1 MSVLETSGSGC
12 LRDAIPRVDAPGT
25 GPLLLSVVFVRR
37 LPIHIHCLRASPPH
51 ALLDGWPRC
60 RLISRLYCLKDCS
73 ALRISTM
80 NSIDGSN
87 RHIQADAAPP
97 PSLLAVVLDTNPHAW
112 AHLSSS
118 LSLSAALANILVFIN
133 AHLASGNANEV
144 AVIASHSHKA
154 TFLYPTPAAPKPQ
167 TRNGA
172 NGDVDMNGAQDSRG
186 AHVAENPNKYRAFA
200 LVESAI
206 LKNFAKLLDET
217 TESHLTATPTT
228 LIGGALSLALT
239 YISKSSILHAPTTA
253 SAESMS
259 LAALADS
266 ENAHVD
272 RIPLTSRILIVS
284 VSGDLANQY
293 IPVMNSVFAAQRK
306 KIPIDILKLD
316 GDTVLLQQASD
327 ATGGVYM
334 KPDRPEGLLQYLMM
348 AYLPDAT
355 ARTSL
360 VMPSAGGVDFRA
372 SCFCHKKVID
382 IGFVCS
388 VCLSSMP
395 FFHPR

>member
-1 MSVLETSGSGC
+1 
-12 LRDAIPRVDAPGT
+12 
-25 GPLLLSVVFVRR
+25 
-37 LPIHIHCLRASPPH
+37 
-51 ALLDGWPRC
+51 
-60 RLISRLYCLKDCS
+60 
-73 ALRISTM
+73 M

-87 RHIQADAAPP
+87 RHVVTDVAPP
-97 PSLLAVVLDTNPHAW
+97 PSLLAIVLDTNPHAW
-112 AHLSSS
+112 AHLSTS

-154 TFLYPTPAAPKPQ
+154 TFLYPTPTPLQPQ
-167 TRNGA
+167 VRHDA
-172 NGDVDMNGAQDSRG
+172 NGDVDMNGAEDENG
-186 AHVAENPNKYRAFA
+186 IHIAENPNKYRAFA

-206 LKNFAKLLDET
+206 LKNFAKLVDET
-217 TESHLTATPTT
+217 KESYLAATPTT
-228 LIGGALSLALT
+228 LIGGAISLALT
-239 YISKSSILHAPTTA
+239 YISKSTMLHAPTAA
-253 SAESMS
+253 SAENMS

-293 IPVMNSVFAAQRK
+293 IPVMNTIFAAQRK
-306 KIPIDILKLD
+306 KIPIDILKLA

-348 AYLPDAT
+348 AFLPDAT
-355 ARTSL
+355 ARASL
-360 VMPSAGGVDFRA
+360 VIPSAGGVDFRA
-372 SCFCHKKVID
+372 ACFCHRKVVD

-388 VCLSSMP
+388 VCLSSK
-395 FFHPR
+395 RYLKSY

>member
-1 MSVLETSGSGC
+1 
-12 LRDAIPRVDAPGT
+12 
-25 GPLLLSVVFVRR
+25 
-37 LPIHIHCLRASPPH
+37 
-51 ALLDGWPRC
+51 
-60 RLISRLYCLKDCS
+60 
-73 ALRISTM
+73 M

-87 RHIQADAAPP
+87 RHVVTDVAPP
-97 PSLLAVVLDTNPHAW
+97 PSLLAIVLDTNPHAW
-112 AHLSSS
+112 AHLSTS

-154 TFLYPTPAAPKPQ
+154 TFLYPTPTPLQPQ
-167 TRNGA
+167 ARHDA
-172 NGDVDMNGAQDSRG
+172 NGDVDMNGAEDENG
-186 AHVAENPNKYRAFA
+186 IHIAENPNKYRAFA

-206 LKNFAKLLDET
+206 LKNFAKLVDET
-217 TESHLTATPTT
+217 KESYLAATPTT
-228 LIGGALSLALT
+228 LIGGAISLALT
-239 YISKSSILHAPTTA
+239 YISKSTMLHAPTAA
-253 SAESMS
+253 SAENMS

-293 IPVMNSVFAAQRK
+293 IPVMNTIFAAQRK
-306 KIPIDILKLD
+306 KIPIDILKLA

-348 AYLPDAT
+348 AFLPDAT
-355 ARTSL
+355 ARASL
-360 VMPSAGGVDFRA
+360 VIPSAGGVDFRA
-372 SCFCHKKVID
+372 ACFCHRKVVD

-388 VCLSSMP
+388 VCLSSK
-395 FFHPR
+395 RYLKSY

>member
-1 MSVLETSGSGC
+1 ML
-12 LRDAIPRVDAPGT
+12 AI
-25 GPLLLSVVFVRR
+25 
-37 LPIHIHCLRASPPH
+37 
-51 ALLDGWPRC
+51 
-60 RLISRLYCLKDCS
+60 
-73 ALRISTM
+73 
-80 NSIDGSN
+80 
-87 RHIQADAAPP
+87 
-97 PSLLAVVLDTNPHAW
+97 VLDTNPHAW

-118 LSLSAALANILVFIN
+118 LPLSAALANILVFIN

-154 TFLYPTPAAPKPQ
+154 TFLYPTPTPAQPQ
-167 TRNGA
+167 VRHGKS
-172 NGDVDMNGAQDSRG
+172 NGDVEMNGVESTNG
-186 AHVAENPNKYRAFA
+186 HIAENPNKYRPFA

-206 LKNFAKLLDET
+206 LQNFAKLLDET
-217 TESHLTATPTT
+217 NESHLAATPTT
-228 LIGGALSLALT
+228 LIGGAISLALT
-239 YISKSSILHAPTTA
+239 YISKSTMLHAPTAA

-272 RIPLTSRILIVS
+272 RIPLTSRILIIS

-293 IPVMNSVFAAQRK
+293 IPVMNSIFAAQRK
-306 KIPIDILKLD
+306 KIPIDILKLA

-334 KPDRPEGLLQYLMM
+334 KPDRPDGLLQYLMM
-348 AYLPDAT
+348 AFLPDST

-360 VMPSAGGVDFRA
+360 VVPSAGGVDFRA
-372 SCFCHKKVID
+372 ACFCHRKVVD

-388 VCLSSMP
+388 VCLSSKSDECSITASLYTNLPQSFAVPTCQTIFVSLAVRICP
-395 FFHPR
+395 FGVLQPTHPRSYHERRKRKRKLAQTHQGQARRRDRVHPSTLEGKYRNRPTDLIRTAAIVY

>member
-1 MSVLETSGSGC
+1 
-12 LRDAIPRVDAPGT
+12 
-25 GPLLLSVVFVRR
+25 
-37 LPIHIHCLRASPPH
+37 
-51 ALLDGWPRC
+51 
-60 RLISRLYCLKDCS
+60 
-73 ALRISTM
+73 M

-87 RHIQADAAPP
+87 RHVVTDAAPP
-97 PSLLAVVLDTNPHAW
+97 PSLLAIVLDTNPHAW
-112 AHLSSS
+112 AHLSTS

-154 TFLYPTPAAPKPQ
+154 TFLYPTPTPLQPQ
-167 TRNGA
+167 VRHGS
-172 NGDVDMNGAQDSRG
+172 NGDVDMNGTEDKNG
-186 AHVAENPNKYRAFA
+186 PHIAENPNKYRAFA

-206 LKNFAKLLDET
+206 LKNFAKLVDET
-217 TESHLTATPTT
+217 KESYLAATPTT
-228 LIGGALSLALT
+228 LIGGAISLALT
-239 YISKSSILHAPTTA
+239 YISKSTMLHAPTAA
-253 SAESMS
+253 SAENMS

-293 IPVMNSVFAAQRK
+293 IPVMNTIFAAQRK
-306 KIPIDILKLD
+306 KIPIDILKLA

-334 KPDRPEGLLQYLMM
+334 KPDCPEGLLQYLMM
-348 AYLPDAT
+348 AFLPDAT
-355 ARTSL
+355 ARASL
-360 VMPSAGGVDFRA
+360 VIPSAGGVDFRA
-372 SCFCHKKVID
+372 ACFCHRKVVD

-388 VCLSSMP
+388 VCLSSES
-395 FFHPR
+395 FKYAYDRFKLIRHSLLQL